1 MSTMYLK
8 LEKDWQDHFMLYAS
22 TAIIVCT
29 CLGGITVMSI
39 FKNGSGLFE
48 MFEVFTVVVLCTTVL
63 ASILTVQKPKL
74 VLKAA
79 IASVTICSLLATFN
93 FIF

>member
-1 MSTMYLK
+1 MSMMYLK

-22 TAIIVCT
+22 IAIIVCT

-39 FKNGSGLFE
+39 FQNGSGLFE
-48 MFEVFTVVVLCTTVL
+48 MFEVFTIVVLCTTVL

-79 IASVTICSLLATFN
+79 IASVAICSIIAACN
-93 FIF
+93 FIL